1 MRLHVWVTMPLL
13 LVLLTAL
20 AACGSKEPETEL
32 DRFIARTSL
41 WEGEALD
48 DTLRSIAAREPLQAH
63 YANYLIGNRFY
74 QAAGDSAMI
83 AGWGDPFVVS
93 RLDSAETYFTL
104 AVAQDSTFIEPV
116 VNLGA
121 LWDDRSEQQTG
132 RQIRDE
138 RIAKAQAFYRRALEL
153 DPADEKARCN
163 LGSLHLRE
171 RRPQEALAEFQAA
184 LAHNPDSAL
193 AHYNIAIMFAEAKIY
208 REAINE
214 WEMAVKKDPDGDIGE
229 RSRENITI
237 VRDLINAKP
246 PALDH

>member
-83 AGWGDPFVVS
+83 AGWGIPS
-93 RLDSAETYFTL
+93 WS
-104 AVAQDSTFIEPV
+104 PV
-116 VNLGA
+116 WTA
-121 LWDDRSEQQTG
+121 
-132 RQIRDE
+132 
-138 RIAKAQAFYRRALEL
+138 
-153 DPADEKARCN
+153 P
-163 LGSLHLRE
+163 
-171 RRPQEALAEFQAA
+171 RPTSPWRWPRTAPSS
-184 LAHNPDSAL
+184 N
-193 AHYNIAIMFAEAKIY
+193 
-208 REAINE
+208 R
-214 WEMAVKKDPDGDIGE
+214 W
-229 RSRENITI
+229 
-237 VRDLINAKP
+237 
-246 PALDH
+246 